1 MEQNRS
7 QARDWRDLL
16 SHSAQLAAER
26 REELEQD
33 YKQLSSA
40 LPHHQMPDWETFLE
54 VCGKILTNCFCLRSD
69 RWEHFSVFQ
78 IFVYPGYFR
87 KITIDSL
94 HNILFNSHNFQRK
107 GG

>member
-1 MEQNRS
+1 MSEEKENLVEQNRS
-7 QARDWRDLL
+7 QARHWRDLL

-69 RWEHFSVFQ
+69 RWEHLSVSNICLSGLFQENHDRFSPQ
-78 IFVYPGYFR
+78 Y
-87 KITIDSL
+87 SL
-94 HNILFNSHNFQRK
+94 
-107 GG
+107 